1 MSKRDLTQKNGGNKS
16 GENSKQHLEIN
27 ENDPLD
33 NTLKLSNNEYAH
45 ASGPT
50 SGDVFAFIK

>member
-1 MSKRDLTQKNGGNKS
+1 MSKRDLTHKAGGNRSKD
-16 GENSKQHLEIN
+16 NSEQQLDIM